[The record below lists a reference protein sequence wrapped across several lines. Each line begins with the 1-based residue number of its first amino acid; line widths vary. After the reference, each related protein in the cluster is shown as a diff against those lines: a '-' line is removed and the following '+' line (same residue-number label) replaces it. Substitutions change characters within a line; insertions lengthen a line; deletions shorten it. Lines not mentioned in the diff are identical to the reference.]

1 MPLCL
6 HTHLICIY
14 CTRYHLLY
22 LAYAALYHHSFI
34 YPYFFG
40 IVRIQQSKLINVFV
54 SVGYQFQGIVDC
66 EYDDT
71 TDNMIYFVKNIFNQ
85 KLTVYDSRAQ
95 KYVGFGEFGIRNADH
110 YNSQAWKMAIRK
122 AEVETICRYSARFFK
137 LSTLERIVPPIVK
150 VRLTKPSSYGELS
163 MLECSVLG
171 FYPQEV
177 RVTVTS
183 TDTLANGDWSYP
195 LHSYLE
201 FRPQRGESVSCM
213 VEHPSLD
220 EPLEVVWGERPG
232 EEGVLWSGVR
242 AGGRGGNVGERGT
255 ERGKNILLIAVFS

>member
-1 MPLCL
+1 MLLCTITHSYILMYIFFIPL
-6 HTHLICIY
+6 H
-14 CTRYHLLY
+14 
-22 LAYAALYHHSFI
+22 F
-34 YPYFFG
+34 
-40 IVRIQQSKLINVFV
+40 
-54 SVGYQFQGIVDC
+54 GYQFQGIVDC

-122 AEVETICRYSARFFK
+122 AEVETICRYSKSFYTDN
-137 LSTLERIVPPIVK
+137 LISTSSYVPVPPIVK

-177 RVTVTS
+177 RVN
-183 TDTLANGDWSYP
+183 TLANGDWSYP

>member
-1 MPLCL
+1 M
-6 HTHLICIY
+6 HTHILYSISSTASLCNTCITSHFNY
-14 CTRYHLLY
+14 ATLFTYSSHMYILY
-22 LAYAALYHHSFI
+22 SI
-34 YPYFFG
+34 SST
-40 IVRIQQSKLINVFV
+40 SKLINVFV

-232 EEGVLWSGVR
+232 EEGVVCFLFIGV
-242 AGGRGGNVGERGT
+242 AMAIGGGVYYWW
-255 ERGKNILLIAVFS
+255 KNR

>member
-1 MPLCL
+1 MYILYSISSTVSCLCCSVPS
-6 HTHLICIY
+6 LIHISL
-14 CTRYHLLY
+14 CTYSL
-22 LAYAALYHHSFI
+22 S
-34 YPYFFG
+34 PYT
-40 IVRIQQSKLINVFV
+40 
-54 SVGYQFQGIVDC
+54 FQGIVDC

-137 LSTLERIVPPIVK
+137 LSTLERIGKSFYTDNLIS
-150 VRLTKPSSYGELS
+150 TSSYVPLS

-177 RVTVTS
+177 RVS
-183 TDTLANGDWSYP
+183 WLRDGYP

>member
-1 MPLCL
+1 MGNYVNISLATIIS
-6 HTHLICIY
+6 HNAT
-14 CTRYHLLY
+14 LY
-22 LAYAALYHHSFI
+22 NVTYPTLFI
-34 YPYFFG
+34 SY
-40 IVRIQQSKLINVFV
+40 SKLINVFV

-122 AEVETICRYSARFFK
+122 AEVETICRYSKSFYVSF
-137 LSTLERIVPPIVK
+137 LSY
-150 VRLTKPSSYGELS
+150 YGELS

>member
-1 MPLCL
+1 MGNYVNISLATIIS
-6 HTHLICIY
+6 HNAT
-14 CTRYHLLY
+14 LY
-22 LAYAALYHHSFI
+22 NVTYPTLFI
-34 YPYFFG
+34 SY
-40 IVRIQQSKLINVFV
+40 SKLINVFV

-95 KYVGFGEFGIRNADH
+95 KYVGFGD
-110 YNSQAWKMAIRK
+110 
-122 AEVETICRYSARFFK
+122 ARFFK
-137 LSTLERIVPPIVK
+137 LSTLERIGKSFYTDNLISTSSYVPVPPIVK

>member
-1 MPLCL
+1 MALCWVYWMAGL
-6 HTHLICIY
+6 
-14 CTRYHLLY
+14 
-22 LAYAALYHHSFI
+22 S
-34 YPYFFG
+34 
-40 IVRIQQSKLINVFV
+40 VIQTWATPAG
-54 SVGYQFQGIVDC
+54 GYQFQGIVDC

-71 TDNMIYFVKNIFNQ
+71 IDNMIYFVKNIFNQ
-85 KLTVYDSRAQ
+85 KLTTIYDSRVQ
-95 KYVGFGEFGIRNADH
+95 KYVGFEEFGIRNADR

-150 VRLTKPSSYGELS
+150 VRLTKPSRYGEPS

-177 RVTVTS
+177 RVSWLRDGLETTTAVTS
-183 TDTLANGDWSYP
+183 TDTLANGDWSYQ

-201 FRPQRGESVSCM
+201 FRPRRGESVSCM

-220 EPLEVVWGERPG
+220 EPLEVVWDTSGLDAKLFKMAI
-232 EEGVLWSGVR
+232 GVCSVFIGVAMAIGGGVYYWWKNRSGFRRVNR
-242 AGGRGGNVGERGT
+242 
-255 ERGKNILLIAVFS
+255 

>member
-1 MPLCL
+1 
-6 HTHLICIY
+6 Y
-14 CTRYHLLY
+14 
-22 LAYAALYHHSFI
+22 
-34 YPYFFG
+34 
-40 IVRIQQSKLINVFV
+40 SKSRFC
-54 SVGYQFQGIVDC
+54 GYQFQGIVDC

-71 TDNMIYFVKNIFNQ
+71 IDNMIYFVKNIFNQ
-85 KLTVYDSRAQ
+85 KLTTIYESRVQ
-95 KYVGFGEFGIRNADH
+95 KYVGFGEFGIHNASH

-137 LSTLERIVPPIVK
+137 LSTLERIV
-150 VRLTKPSSYGELS
+150 RLTKPSRHGELS
-163 MLECSVLG
+163 MLEYSVLG

-183 TDTLANGDWSYP
+183 TDTLANGDWSYQ

-201 FRPQRGESVSCM
+201 FRPQRRESVSCM

-232 EEGVLWSGVR
+232 EER
-242 AGGRGGNVGERGT
+242 EGGEDSWNGNVGPRGT
-255 ERGKNILLIAVFS
+255 ERGKNILLIAVFL

>member
-1 MPLCL
+1 MGNYVNISLATIIS
-6 HTHLICIY
+6 HNAT
-14 CTRYHLLY
+14 LY
-22 LAYAALYHHSFI
+22 NVTYPTLFISYAY
-34 YPYFFG
+34 
-40 IVRIQQSKLINVFV
+40 SKLINVFV

-110 YNSQAWKMAIRK
+110 YNSQSSLIKNTDNLI
-122 AEVETICRYSARFFK
+122 
-137 LSTLERIVPPIVK
+137 STSSYVPVPPIVK

-177 RVTVTS
+177 RVN
-183 TDTLANGDWSYP
+183 TLANGDWSYP